1 MGVRYYGIYT
11 GPGVYNA
18 QHAFQIEKLACTTMN
33 RDGQIQS
40 LPVHVLILE
49 LYLIFNL

>member
-1 MGVRYYGIYT
+1 MGYT
-11 GPGVYNA
+11 QAQGVYNA

-33 RDGQIQS
+33 RDDQIQF
-40 LPVHVLILE
+40 LPVHVPILE